1 MVMPASEI
9 PSFLRNVDRVL
20 VTLVLVASGLSAT
33 LLGLGEITWGV
44 VVGGLIGIGNFASL
58 KWLGAKVFTGEQHSR
73 TFYASL
79 FMGKLTALMG
89 VIALC
94 LLVLPLEPLGFLFG
108 ISTLFPAIMI
118 TFFWRSLS
126 PARGASHPSP
136 TGSEG

>member
-1 MVMPASEI
+1 VVMPASEI
-9 PSFLRNVDRVL
+9 PTFLRNVDRVL
-20 VTLVLVASGLSAT
+20 VGLVLLASASSAA
-33 LLGLGEITWGV
+33 LVGFNEMTWGV
-44 VVGGLIGIGNFASL
+44 VVGGLIGIANFTAL
-58 KWLGAKVFTGEQHSR
+58 KWLGAKVFSGEQHSR

-94 LLVLPLEPLGFLFG
+94 LLVLPIEALGFLMG

-126 PARGASHPSP
+126 PARPASHPAP

>member
-9 PSFLRNVDRVL
+9 PTFLRTVDRVL
-20 VTLVLVASGLSAT
+20 VGLVLLASAASAA
-33 LLGLGEITWGV
+33 LLGVNETTWGV
-44 VVGGLIGIGNFASL
+44 VVGGLIGIGNFAAL
-58 KWLGAKVFTGEQHSR
+58 KWLGAKVIGGEQHSR

-94 LLVLPLEPLGFLFG
+94 LLVLPIEALGFLIG

-118 TFFWRSLS
+118 TFFWRSLNS
-126 PARGASHPSP
+126 ARTASHPAA

>member
-1 MVMPASEI
+1 VVMPASEI
-9 PSFLRNVDRVL
+9 PTFLRNVDRVL
-20 VTLVLVASGLSAT
+20 VGLVLLASASSAALVGFNEMT
-33 LLGLGEITWGV
+33 GGV
-44 VVGGLIGIGNFASL
+44 VVGGLIGIANFTAL
-58 KWLGAKVFTGEQHSR
+58 KWLGAKVFSGEQHSR

-94 LLVLPLEPLGFLFG
+94 LLVLPIEALGFLMG

-126 PARGASHPSP
+126 PARPASHPAP